1 MPRTLLKTE
10 NLLVR
15 YHGHDG
21 EVTAVSGVDFSIAEG
36 ESLAIV
42 GESGCGKTSVALALM
57 GLFPAK
63 AVDVQGV
70 ATLDGRDVLS
80 LPPAKMREVRGQEIS
95 MIFQDPMTSLNPYLR
110 IGLQVAEPLIY
121 HRGMRKRA
129 AREAAAR
136 LLESVDFTSPME
148 HLSRYPHEF
157 SGGMCQRAM
166 IASALSCSPKLLI
179 ADEPTT
185 ALDVITQDRVLRVI
199 QEMRGKQNMALLL
212 ITHDLG
218 IVASIADRVAIMHN
232 GGFVE
237 MGTVH
242 EIFSNPQH
250 DYTKALLAAV
260 PRLDGNK
267 SVRLAS
273 VQKKEQ
279 VLTPAIEGEPTPQ
292 HSPTPPKGNA
302 LIQVED
308 LSVHFHLKTPSGES
322 RTIKAVDSVSLE
334 IKHGEVLGLVGQSG
348 SGKSTLVR
356 AILQLI
362 KPTSG
367 RVKYEGRE
375 LTALPESAVREVW
388 KELQL
393 IFQDPYGSLNSR
405 MTAGQIISRPLLN
418 YGITPR
424 RKTRERV
431 EELMATVQLD
441 PAWLNRYPHEFS
453 GGQRQRIGIARA
465 LACNPRV
472 LFCDEPVSALDVSI
486 QADIINLLQ
495 DLTEALSLTLL
506 FISHDLAVVRHIADR
521 VAVMNHGEIVE
532 WLKTDDICAE
542 ASHPYTKELLA
553 AIPIPDPTVHRI
565 EVHGAT

>member
-1 MPRTLLKTE
+1 MSGTLLKTE
-10 NLLVR
+10 DLVVR
-15 YHGHDG
+15 YHGQDG
-21 EVTAVSGVDFSIAEG
+21 EVTAVAGVDFCIAEG

-57 GLFPAK
+57 GLLPTK
-63 AVDVQGV
+63 TVDVQGK
-70 ATLDGRDVLS
+70 ASFSGSDLLS
-80 LPPAKMREVRGQEIS
+80 LSRSEIREIRGQDIS

-110 IGLQVAEPLIY
+110 IGLQVAEPLMH

-136 LLESVDFTSPME
+136 LLESVDFTSPLE
-148 HLSRYPHEF
+148 HLRRYPHEF

-199 QEMRGKQNMALLL
+199 QEMRGKQDMALLL

-218 IVASIADRVAIMHN
+218 IVASIADRVAIMYN
-232 GGFVE
+232 GKFVE
-237 MGTVH
+237 TGTVH

-250 DYTKALLAAV
+250 DYTRSLLAAV
-260 PRLDGNK
+260 PRLDRDK
-267 SVRLAS
+267 SIRLAS
-273 VQKKEQ
+273 VQKVKN
-279 VLTPAIEGEPTPQ
+279 PSAPSIEGGPAPQ
-292 HSPTPPKGNA
+292 DSPTPPESNA

-308 LSVHFHLKTPSGES
+308 LSVHFHLKTPAGDSD
-322 RTIKAVDSVSLE
+322 TLKAVDNVSLK
-334 IKHGEVLGLVGQSG
+334 IKPGEVLGLVGQSG

-362 KPTSG
+362 KPTLGS
-367 RVKYEGRE
+367 VSYEGRE
-375 LTALPESAVREVW
+375 LTTLPESAVRQVW
-388 KELQL
+388 KDLQL
-393 IFQDPYGSLNSR
+393 VFQDPYGSLNSR

-418 YGITPR
+418 YRITPR

-431 EELMATVQLD
+431 EELLTMVQLE
-441 PAWLNRYPHEFS
+441 PSWLNRYPHEFS

-465 LACNPRV
+465 LACNPKV
-472 LFCDEPVSALDVSI
+472 IFCDEPVSALDVSI

-495 DLTEALSLTLL
+495 DLREELSLTLL

-521 VAVMNHGEIVE
+521 VAVMNKGKIVE
-532 WLKTDDICAE
+532 WLKSDDICAE

-553 AIPIPDPTVHRI
+553 AIPVPDPTVHRI
-565 EVHGAT
+565 EVAAKT

>member
-1 MPRTLLKTE
+1 
-10 NLLVR
+10 
-15 YHGHDG
+15 
-21 EVTAVSGVDFSIAEG
+21 
-36 ESLAIV
+36 
-42 GESGCGKTSVALALM
+42 
-57 GLFPAK
+57 
-63 AVDVQGV
+63 
-70 ATLDGRDVLS
+70 
-80 LPPAKMREVRGQEIS
+80 
-95 MIFQDPMTSLNPYLR
+95 
-110 IGLQVAEPLIY
+110 
-121 HRGMRKRA
+121 
-129 AREAAAR
+129 
-136 LLESVDFTSPME
+136 
-148 HLSRYPHEF
+148 
-157 SGGMCQRAM
+157 
-166 IASALSCSPKLLI
+166 
-179 ADEPTT
+179 
-185 ALDVITQDRVLRVI
+185 
-199 QEMRGKQNMALLL
+199 
-212 ITHDLG
+212 
-218 IVASIADRVAIMHN
+218 
-232 GGFVE
+232 
-237 MGTVH
+237 
-242 EIFSNPQH
+242 
-250 DYTKALLAAV
+250 
-260 PRLDGNK
+260 
-267 SVRLAS
+267 
-273 VQKKEQ
+273 
-279 VLTPAIEGEPTPQ
+279 
-292 HSPTPPKGNA
+292 
-302 LIQVED
+302 
-308 LSVHFHLKTPSGES
+308 VHFHLKTPSGES